1 MDDHQGKATEELTRL
16 NRELS
21 LLNTLSQIINQSVDF
36 DAILNNSLDKITE
49 IAGVPFSGIY
59 VLDEKNQEL
68 LFAAYRGFSSD
79 FVKAVR
85 RLKIG
90 EGVTGKAAQLGE
102 AFFIDD
108 YAVSPH
114 AIPIAIE
121 EGLRSLAVI
130 PIKSATKIYGTLN
143 IAWKEPHSI
152 SISEKSLFG
161 SIGQILGGAMERA
174 SYYGENLRRLE
185 ELKTLYAINQE
196 IASRLELKVVLQ
208 KIVEKAIGLLGAEAG
223 IVALWDRRRQCY
235 TGAVVHNLPES
246 MIGREFHPTA
256 EGIIGEVITK
266 KTPVVYEDYGEHP
279 NRIRDLD
286 PYRFKEV
293 VGLPLIVRDMLIG
306 TMVVGSSDPRKHFG
320 QSEIDLLF
328 NFANQA
334 AVAIGNTILYED
346 SLTKIDQLTTLYEIG
361 RTLSSTLD
369 LDDLLRKGMEMI
381 QARFGYASCG
391 ILTLDK
397 EKAELRVRQ
406 LIGKDAQDLRGRR
419 FRVGVDGIVGWVAQ
433 TGEPYYA
440 PDVSK
445 DPHYLSISSETKSEA
460 VFPLKVGDEIIG
472 VLNIESNELRGFG
485 EEDLRILS
493 LFANQLSI
501 AMQNASLFSDL
512 RQTLQHLKEVQEQ
525 IVQTEKLRA
534 LGEMASGVAHDFN
547 NLLAVILGNIQL
559 LSHQL
564 ESLSSQEIRE
574 RLKIVERA
582 SKDGAETVRR
592 IQEFTGVRRDR
603 EYQVLSIHEI
613 IREVVAITQ
622 PRWKDQ
628 PQKKGIQIDM
638 VTDLQE
644 VPPILGNASEI
655 REVLTNIIFNA
666 VDAMPRGGTLTLSTY
681 LHPEWVE
688 IRVSDTGIGMSE
700 EVKRRIFDPFFTT
713 KGPNSSGLGM
723 SVSYGIVR
731 RHGGEIL
738 VESEPG
744 KGTTFLIRFPVG
756 YEKEKKKEPKAVAES
771 KEIRAR
777 ILVIDDEPFVRD
789 ILSKM
794 FGLKG
799 HEVVVASDGEE
810 GIDRFKSG
818 GFDLVFTD
826 LGMPKVSGWEVGKTI
841 KTLSPQTPVIM
852 ITGWGTELDPVKL
865 SENGIDR
872 VVTKPFNFEEL
883 QQVVLQAMETRRSS
897 PQPSSETQ
905 MSRRQL

>member
-1 MDDHQGKATEELTRL
+1 MKDHQGKTAEELTRL

-21 LLNTLSQIINQSVDF
+21 LLNALSQVLNESVDF
-36 DAILNNSLDKITE
+36 DAILNNSLDKIVE
-49 IAGVPFSGIY
+49 IAGVPLTGIY
-59 VLDEKNQEL
+59 VLDERSKEL
-68 LFAAYRGFSSD
+68 LFAAHRGFSEG
-79 FVKAVR
+79 FVRAVR
-85 RLKIG
+85 RLKVGEAITGRVVQSG
-90 EGVTGKAAQLGE
+90 EG
-102 AFFIDD
+102 FFVDD
-108 YAVSPH
+108 YALSPY
-114 AIPIAIE
+114 AIPMALE

-130 PIKSATKIYGTLN
+130 PIKSAAKIYGTLN
-143 IAWKEPHSI
+143 LAWKVPHPI
-152 SISEKSLFG
+152 SPSEKSLFN
-161 SIGQILGGAMERA
+161 SIGQIVGGAMERA

-185 ELKTLYAINQE
+185 ELKTLNAINQE

-208 KIVEKAIGLLGAEAG
+208 KIVESAVGLLGAEAG
-223 IVALWDRRRQCY
+223 VVALWDRRKQCY

-246 MIGREFHPTA
+246 MIGREYDPA
-256 EGIIGEVITK
+256 AGGIIGEVITRK
-266 KTPVVYEDYGEHP
+266 IPVVHDAEEARSKALSDFGASS
-279 NRIRDLD
+279 
-286 PYRFKEV
+286 FQKA

-306 TMVVGSSDPRKHFG
+306 AMVVGTSDPRKHFG
-320 QSEIDLLF
+320 REEIDLLF

-334 AVAIGNTILYED
+334 AVAIGNTMLYED
-346 SLTKIDQLTTLYEIG
+346 SLAKIDQLTTLYEIG

-369 LDDLLRKGMEMI
+369 LDELLRKALEMI
-381 QARFGYASCG
+381 QVRFGYATCG

-397 EKAELRVRQ
+397 EKAELQVRQ
-406 LIGKDAQDLRGRR
+406 LIGEKIQGVTGRR
-419 FRVGVDGIVGWVAQ
+419 FRLGVDGIVGWVAQ
-433 TGEPYYA
+433 AGEPYYA

-445 DPHYLSISSETKSEA
+445 EPRYLSVSPDTRSEA
-460 VFPLKVGDEIIG
+460 AFPLKVGDEIIG
-472 VLNIESNELRGFG
+472 VLNIESNEIRGFG

-493 LFANQLSI
+493 LFANQVSI
-501 AMQNASLFSDL
+501 AMQNARLFSDL
-512 RQTLQHLKEVQEQ
+512 KETLQHLKEAQEQ
-525 IVQTEKLRA
+525 IVQAEKLRA

-564 ESLSSQEIRE
+564 DSLSIQEIRE

-603 EYQVLSIHEI
+603 EYHVLSIHEI
-613 IREVVAITQ
+613 IRDVIAITQ

-628 PQKKGIQIDM
+628 PQKRGIQIDI

-644 VPPILGNASEI
+644 VPPILGNGSEI
-655 REVLTNIIFNA
+655 REVLTNIVFNA
-666 VDAMPRGGTLTLSTY
+666 VDAMPQGGKLTLSTSSY
-681 LHPEWVE
+681 PEWVE
-688 IRVSDTGIGMSE
+688 VRVSDTGIGMSE

-713 KGPNSSGLGM
+713 KGPASSGLGM

-744 KGTTFLIRFPVG
+744 KGTTFLVRFPVG
-756 YEKEKKKEPKAVAES
+756 YEKEEKKEPETVAES
-771 KEIRAR
+771 KGVRAR

-810 GIDRFKSG
+810 GIERFKSEP
-818 GFDLVFTD
+818 FDLVFTD
-826 LGMPKVSGWEVGKTI
+826 LGMPKLSGWEVGKTI
-841 KTLSPQTPVIM
+841 KELRPQTPVIM
-852 ITGWGTELDPVKL
+852 ITGWGTELDPGKL
-865 SENGIDR
+865 RANGIDR

-883 QQVVLQAMETRRSS
+883 HQVVLQAMETEDN
-897 PQPSSETQ
+897 QPNASQ
-905 MSRRQL
+905 